1 MPKIGLSK
9 AAYARRRE
17 SLGFKGCSRQAVHAA
32 DSKGWLVL
40 HEDGSIDPVA
50 SDRRWAAHTR
60 GRVDDGAERPSDE
73 ARTAEADYNR
83 ERAENERIKRER
95 GELALARERGELVS
109 AAEVRAAL
117 TETDHALR
125 EALEGIPESVADRY
139 AAEASAHA
147 IREDLAATIKAALTA
162 AADAIARGPLG

>member
-1 MPKIGLSK
+1 MNIKQ
-9 AAYARRRE
+9 YAQRRK
-17 SLGFKGCSRQAVHAA
+17 SLGLWGGSRQAVYDAIKRGVISPTA
-32 DSKGWLVL
+32 DGQ
-40 HEDGSIDPVA
+40 IDPVA
-50 SDRRWAAHTR
+50 ADTAWSKERAAR
-60 GRVDDGAERPSDE
+60 APADAS
-73 ARTAEADYNR
+73 ASSADYNR